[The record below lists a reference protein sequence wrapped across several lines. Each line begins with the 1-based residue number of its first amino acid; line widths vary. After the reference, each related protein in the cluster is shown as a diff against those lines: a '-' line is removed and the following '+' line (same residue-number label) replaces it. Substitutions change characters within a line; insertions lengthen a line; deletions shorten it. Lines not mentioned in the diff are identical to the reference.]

1 MGMLKMGKL
10 KMGKHWILAA
20 ALMALAACSDKP
32 AGVPADEATAPA
44 AEPAPAP
51 AAQPPAATPAAPV
64 AVDAKAALQASDVDA
79 YLLGLAKE
87 VQLLRDEYAK
97 IEQAR
102 AADDSDAEITA
113 LFAMTGNG
121 IDQGGAQAA
130 GLPEARYDYIKE
142 RIDDVQS
149 KLGMLDG
156 LAAMEGDT
164 SALQAQVG
172 DPYAG
177 IDTAVAEVLKARRGD
192 IEALRGESI
201 GLRLKAAG
209 G

>member
-1 MGMLKMGKL
+1 MGTQKMGRY
-10 KMGKHWILAA
+10 WILAV
-20 ALMALAACSDKP
+20 ALLALAACSDKP
-32 AGVPADEATAPA
+32 ADETPAGDATAA
-44 AEPAPAP
+44 TADPAPAP
-51 AAQPPAATPAAPV
+51 AAEPPAESKEPTAAPV
-64 AVDAKAALQASDVDA
+64 DTKAALQAGDVDA

-102 AADDSDAEITA
+102 AADDSAAETEA
-113 LFAMTGNG
+113 LFAMTAND
-121 IDQGGAQAA
+121 IDDAGAQAA
-130 GLPEARYDYIKE
+130 GLPEKRYGYIKE
-142 RIDDVQS
+142 RIDEVQS
-149 KLGMLDG
+149 KLSILDG
-156 LAAMEGDT
+156 LAKMEGDT

-177 IDTAVAEVLKARRGD
+177 FDAAVAEALKARRGD
-192 IEALRGESI
+192 IEALRGEAI